1 VHHLMHRKLFV
12 FIGVVASW
20 LCVEGCGLGTGTRDA
35 ERKESAIAVPVQ
47 GLPDLEPA
55 QSTY

>member
-1 VHHLMHRKLFV
+1 MPLLVVMLGMIVHHLMHRKLFV

-35 ERKESAIAVPVQ
+35 ERKESAIA
-47 GLPDLEPA
+47 GK
-55 QSTY
+55 S